1 MCPVGPG
8 LARIAAALRL
18 VPFISQTETAPLLF
32 CHRTSDL
39 PSWLKS
45 PVPTMCQSGSGLR
58 MLPPPIGLV
67 PFRRWGSQGPAEW
80 QIGHS
85 SAGTTLR

>member
-1 MCPVGPG
+1 
-8 LARIAAALRL
+8 
-18 VPFISQTETAPLLF
+18 
-32 CHRTSDL
+32 L

-45 PVPTMCQSGSGLR
+45 PVPMMCQSGPGLP

-67 PFRRWGSQGPAEW
+67 PFRRWGSQEPADW

-85 SAGTTLR
+85 SAGTILR